1 MWSTTRA
8 YFWATPLN
16 FMINIQKEKKLTKT
30 AN

>member
-16 FMINIQKEKKLTKT
+16 VMINIQKEKKLTKI